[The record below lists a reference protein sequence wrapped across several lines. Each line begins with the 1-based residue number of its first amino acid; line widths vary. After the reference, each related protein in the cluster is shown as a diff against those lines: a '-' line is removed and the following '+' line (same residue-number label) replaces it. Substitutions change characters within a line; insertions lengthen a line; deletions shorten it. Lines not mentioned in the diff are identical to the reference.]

1 MNQLFCHPETIAIK
15 RTRQRADCSN
25 LQQSVKKA
33 AAFTVPQPLKRQP
46 GLLYISGLFC
56 HIEQRNDNL
65 ICSHLCLAFHNVLNL
80 GPLGIRYG
88 RSVDNHIHLILGDAD
103 NRI

>member
-65 ICSHLCLAFHNVLNL
+65 VCSHLCLAFHDIFNL
-80 GPLGIRYG
+80 GPLRIRNG
-88 RSVDNHIHLILGDAD
+88 RRIDDHIHLILGNAD
-103 NRI
+103 NRV